1 MGRAAVRGRG
11 TINRPDGN
19 FPMLR
24 TILLTSATALSCGL
38 AGTAAAQTGTPSSAP
53 QSPAE
58 TPPAAASTDQAA
70 PAAPSPSASEPAAS
84 GPQDNAIV
92 VTGRRLDVAR
102 DAITPSLGASQ
113 YTFDREALEKQPGG
127 TNLSLNKSLL
137 QAPGVVQD
145 SYGVIHVRNE
155 HANLQYRLNGVIIPE
170 SISGFGTTFD
180 PRIASS
186 IQLITGTLPAQYGYR
201 TAGVINFRTDSGLHG
216 NGGELG
222 IYGGSYGRIEPNA
235 MVRGS
240 SDDFSFFASASYL
253 RDDIGIENPMPTR
266 NVLHDR
272 TTQFRPF
279 VYVSDILSDS
289 SRISL
294 FGGSFIGNFQIPNVS
309 GETPGFTVNGVS
321 NFDSAKLNQNQK
333 EITHYGVAA
342 YQYAGDTFNLQ
353 LAPFIRYTETRFS
366 PDPNHGDIIFN
377 GFADAA
383 RLTGLAM
390 GVQADGS
397 QKLGTN
403 HTLRFG
409 LFFQN
414 EQTTSRVASAVLR
427 SNDCAGDENCDIA
440 QTSDVPLT
448 IVDRHRKTGR
458 LYGAYLQDEWKLTPT
473 LTLNYG
479 ARFDVVRAYT
489 KESQLSP
496 RANLVWEATPRTTF
510 HVGYARTFTPPPQE
524 LVAPSDVNLF
534 DSTTKQA
541 LILTGGPV
549 KAEREHYFDA
559 GIEQRARGGLKLA
572 VDAYY
577 KLKRNLLDEG
587 QFGSALIL
595 SPFNYAKGY
604 AWGVELSANY
614 THGPIDLY
622 ANVAR
627 GQEKG
632 KNIISAQ
639 YFFAPSELDYIKNH
653 YIFTD
658 HSQKWSAS
666 GGASYTIRDGLGT
679 LVPTADFVYG
689 SGLRTDDPN
698 GIVPNGGALP
708 GYWVFNAG
716 LAQNFDGPGA
726 LKGFSIRADVLNL
739 FDRTYQLRSGE
750 GVGVGAPQ
758 WGQRRGFF
766 LGVTKRF

>member
-1 MGRAAVRGRG
+1 MIRS
-11 TINRPDGN
+11 
-19 FPMLR
+19 
-24 TILLTSATALSCGL
+24 LLFT
-38 AGTAAAQTGTPSSAP
+38 GTAAIAAVSTAAAAQDTPSAPAPSQPGASQPSVPTPSAP
-53 QSPAE
+53 AE
-58 TPPAAASTDQAA
+58 ADTP
-70 PAAPSPSASEPAAS
+70 S
-84 GPQDNAIV
+84 GEATIV
-92 VTGRRLDVAR
+92 VTGRRLDLAR

-155 HANLQYRLNGVIIPE
+155 HANLQYRLNGVIVPE

-201 TAGVINFRTDSGLHG
+201 TAGIINFRTDSGNQG
-216 NGGELG
+216 NGGEVG
-222 IYGGSYGRIEPNA
+222 MYGGTFGRIEPNA
-235 MVRGS
+235 MIRGTS
-240 SDDFSFFASASYL
+240 GNLTFFGSASYL
-253 RDDIGIENPMPTR
+253 RNDIGIENPMPTR
-266 NVLHDR
+266 NAVHDR

-279 VYVSDILSDS
+279 AYVTDILSDT
-289 SRISL
+289 SRISV
-294 FGGSFIGNFQIPNVS
+294 FGGSFIGDFQIPNVT
-309 GETPGFTVNGVS
+309 GEAPAFTVNGVS
-321 NFDSAKLNQNQK
+321 NFNSAKLDQNQR

-353 LAPFIRYTETRFS
+353 VAPFVRYTETRFS
-366 PDPNHGDIIFN
+366 PDPNHDDIIFN

-383 RLTGLAM
+383 RLTGLAA

-397 QKLGTN
+397 QKLGSN
-403 HTLRFG
+403 HVLRFG

-414 EQTTSRVASAVLR
+414 EHTTSRVASTVL
-427 SNDCAGDENCDIA
+427 SANDCAGDENCVIA

-448 IVDRHRKTGR
+448 IVDAHQKTGQ

-479 ARFDVVRAYT
+479 ARFDIVRAYT
-489 KESQLSP
+489 RESQLSP
-496 RANLVWEATPRTTF
+496 RANLVWEATPLTTF
-510 HVGYARTFTPPPQE
+510 HIGYARTFTPPPQE
-524 LVAPSDVNLF
+524 LVAPSDINLF
-534 DSTTKQA
+534 NATTKQA
-541 LILTGGPV
+541 LIRTGGAV

-559 GIEQRARGGLKLA
+559 GVEQRIKGGLKLA
-572 VDAYY
+572 IDAYY
-577 KLKRNLLDEG
+577 KKKQNLLDEG

-614 THGPIDLY
+614 THGPLDLY
-622 ANVAR
+622 ANLAR
-627 GQEKG
+627 GEEKA
-632 KNIISAQ
+632 KNIISSQ
-639 YFFAPSELDYIKNH
+639 YFFAPSELAYIQNH

-666 GGASYTIRDGLGT
+666 GGATYTIHDGLGT
-679 LVPTADFVYG
+679 LVPSADFVYG

-708 GYWVFNAG
+708 GYWVVNAG
-716 LAQNFDGPGA
+716 IAQNFKGPGV
-726 LKGFSIRADVLNL
+726 LNGLTVRLDVLNL
-739 FDRTYQLRSGE
+739 FDKVYQIRSGA

-758 WGQRRGFF
+758 WGQRRGIFV
-766 LGVTKRF
+766 GVTKRF

>member
-1 MGRAAVRGRG
+1 MKKQLVGVS
-11 TINRPDGN
+11 
-19 FPMLR
+19 
-24 TILLTSATALSCGL
+24 LLALITASPALAQQQPAGSATSGTDASPTSDNVQSTSKPL
-38 AGTAAAQTGTPSSAP
+38 A
-53 QSPAE
+53 
-58 TPPAAASTDQAA
+58 TDTT
-70 PAAPSPSASEPAAS
+70 
-84 GPQDNAIV
+84 NTIV
-92 VTGRRLDVAR
+92 VTGRKLDIAR

-127 TNLSLNKSLL
+127 TNLTLNKSLL

-155 HANLQYRLNGVIIPE
+155 HANLQYRLNGVIVPE

-201 TAGVINFRTDSGLHG
+201 TSGVINFKTQSGLLG

-222 IYGGSYGRIEPNA
+222 IYGGGFGWLEPSA
-235 MVRGS
+235 MIRGS
-240 SDDFSFFASASYL
+240 SGNFSYFASGSYL
-253 RDDIGIENPMPTR
+253 RNDIGIENPEPTR
-266 NVLHDR
+266 HAIHDR

-279 VYVSDILSDS
+279 GYVSDILSDT

-294 FGGSFIGNFQIPNVS
+294 FGGSFIGHFQIPNVR
-309 GETPGFTVNGVS
+309 GEEPGFTVNGVS
-321 NFDSAKLNQNQK
+321 DFDSAKLDQNQR

-342 YQYAGDTFNLQ
+342 YQYAGNSFNAQ
-353 LAPFIRYTETRFS
+353 VAPFIRYTETRFR

-383 RLTGLAM
+383 KLSGLAT
-390 GVQADGS
+390 GVQADASQQIGS
-397 QKLGTN
+397 A

-409 LFFQN
+409 IFFQN
-414 EQTTSRVASAVLR
+414 EHTKSNVVSNVLPVDCSISADP
-427 SNDCAGDENCDIA
+427 DCEPV
-440 QTSDVPLT
+440 QTSDAPFT
-448 IVDRHRKTGR
+448 IVDKNSKTGQ
-458 LYGAYLQDEWKLTPT
+458 LYGAYLQDEWKLTPK

-479 ARFDVVRAYT
+479 ARFDIVHAFTR
-489 KESQLSP
+489 ESQLSP
-496 RANLVWEATPRTTF
+496 RANLVWQASPLTTF
-510 HVGYARTFTPPPQE
+510 HIGYARTFTPPPQE
-524 LVAPSDVNLF
+524 LISLRDVALF
-534 DSTTKQA
+534 NGTTKESEIQLA
-541 LILTGGPV
+541 DPV

-559 GIEQRARGGLKLA
+559 GVEQRFNGGLKLA
-572 VDAYY
+572 IDAYY
-577 KLKRNLLDEG
+577 KRKKNLLDEG
-587 QFGSALIL
+587 QFGSAVVL

-604 AWGVELSANY
+604 AWGVELSGNY

-632 KNIISAQ
+632 KDIVSAQ
-639 YFFAPSELDYIKNH
+639 YFFAPDELAYIHDH

-658 HSQKWSAS
+658 HSQKLTAS
-666 GGASYTIRDGLGT
+666 GGGSYTIKDGLGT
-679 LVPTADFVYG
+679 LVPTMDFIYA

-708 GYWVFNAG
+708 SYWVFNTG
-716 LAQNFDGPGA
+716 ISQNFDGPGA
-726 LKGFSIRADVLNL
+726 LKGLTIRADVLNL
-739 FDRTYQLRSGE
+739 FDKKYQIRSGE

-766 LGVTKRF
+766 VGVSKTF